1 MNSKITYHQQI
12 SYCGKPRC
20 RKCREGIGHG
30 PYWYA
35 YQTVNGRTTRTYIG
49 KHLPPGVQAT
59 LETAPEIIVEPSLS
73 ADLPAELDSVSI
85 RISTLGQFRL
95 ERRSGRDAAWQTV
108 TDSAWQQP
116 RVRLLL
122 AYLICAP
129 GRKVNREQALED
141 LWPDSAVSVATNNL
155 HRAVHHLRQVLGH
168 QRATNLQELLLRS
181 EGDWLMLADQ
191 SHIWIDADAFEALLA
206 QVDALGIKIEAGAGA
221 AQLAQ
226 CERLLKQ
233 AAALYSNDFLPEERY
248 AEWVIARR
256 QALRRNWVRLLL
268 ELADV
273 YIAQGASAGAIDVL
287 DRLLAKDPANEA
299 AVQRLIVVLARLKR
313 RGEALRAY
321 HRLADVLYSEFRSV
335 PSEET
340 RMLYETVR
348 QGGTITGEAIT
359 ANPALDPV
367 ASVQPGAPPQPVPA
381 GPATEVNGAA
391 AVAPAQI
398 GRSHQSQLVGRES
411 ELGTLRSLLIDAE
424 QHARLQLVGQRRLS
438 GIPLDTQR
446 RPQCAV
452 LMGEAGIGKT
462 RLAEEL
468 SREAQRRGWTVA
480 WGRIYSQEGGIPYR
494 LWTDV
499 LRRILDTGSGLAPA
513 LRLPALTTI
522 AQETL
527 QPLMAL
533 LPELATVLQPALQ
546 QQTARRQA
554 MSVQGGGEGERDQV
568 RLWEAVHELLIAA
581 SESAPLLIV
590 LDDIQWADVSSFEL
604 LGYLARHLYGYP
616 VLLLG
621 TCRETELPGY
631 PLHPLRSLIAH
642 MQREHSV
649 MTLNI
654 EPLTSEQIAQLVSHL
669 PESMVQ
675 RIQEQAAGNPF
686 FAEELARTAPPALPR
701 TIADALDHR
710 LSRLSASCLQL
721 LGTAAV
727 LGGSFEFPI
736 IYAMEAGGAT
746 GDEDTVLNLLEEGL
760 QAGVLTEEG
769 VGTRITYRFWHPLV
783 VSHLYERLSAAR
795 RLRLHQ
801 RAADALLTMYQ
812 ERVEEVA
819 ATITYH
825 LIKGGAE
832 PQRIARFAELAG
844 DHAYALSAYA
854 EAGRH
859 YRLALENART
869 QSAPAS
875 TEEMPH
881 LIFLLERLAEC
892 TVILGDFVEARSL
905 YMRALELHRARCEAR
920 PATSQAVA
928 RYEAQIQALLWGEI
942 GWTWRYTGDS
952 ERARECCRH
961 GEQVLRDA
969 GVVAGPAWARL
980 LHQEGSLYWQEGR
993 YEEARRAAQ
1002 EALSLFEQQQKLP
1015 TGPLSAATDSPARTT
1030 RIQRTLEGDPA
1041 DLGLTHRL
1049 LGALANAE
1057 GRRTEALEHLKTALA
1072 IFEQYDHKRRIAH
1085 VSSDLGHVYLK
1096 KARYELAQSS
1106 LRRALNLAERLG
1118 DTPLTALVFYNL
1130 AELAAADGDLDE
1142 SEGWYRRALSLAE
1155 RINDREYVSMWN
1167 VGLAGVLQEEEK
1179 LDEAATC
1186 IIRALGI
1193 GRAMRNDPCIGAALV
1208 ALGTMRII
1216 QARAVQILPRAR
1228 ERLLRLARRDVER
1241 ALALSGLE
1249 AETRTRG
1256 RLALA
1261 QIALLSGETEKA
1273 RAEIERVIEEA
1284 RRYELV
1290 SLETQAQ
1297 QLLNV
1302 SS

>member
-49 KHLPPGVQAT
+49 KHLPPGVQAS
-59 LETAPEIIVEPSLS
+59 LDDVPEIVVERPLA
-73 ADLPAELDSVSI
+73 ADVSTELDSVSI

-95 ERRSGRDAAWQTV
+95 ERRSGRDAATWQTV

-116 RVRLLL
+116 RVRMLL

-129 GRKVNREQALED
+129 GRKVNRDQALED

-168 QRATNLQELLLRS
+168 QRATSTQELLLRS
-181 EGDWLMLADQ
+181 EGDWLMLAGQ

-206 QVDALGIKIEAGAGA
+206 QVDATGINIEAGADA

-226 CERLLKQ
+226 CERMLKQ

-248 AEWVIARR
+248 AQWVIARR
-256 QALRRNWVRLLL
+256 LALRRNWVRLLL

-273 YIAQGASAGAIDVL
+273 YITQGASASAIDVL
-287 DRLLAKDPANEA
+287 DRVLSKDPANEA

-321 HRLADVLYSEFRSV
+321 HRLADVLYSEYQSV
-335 PSEET
+335 PSVET
-340 RMLYETVR
+340 RALYEAVR
-348 QGGTITGEAIT
+348 QGGTLAGEAIT
-359 ANPALDPV
+359 ASPSQETLVP
-367 ASVQPGAPPQPVPA
+367 VQPATPPQQTTPA
-381 GPATEVNGAA
+381 GPATEVGGS
-391 AVAPAQI
+391 AVAAPVQI
-398 GRSHQSQLVGRES
+398 GRSHQSQLVGREA
-411 ELGTLRSLLIDAE
+411 ELAALHALLFDIE

-446 RPQCAV
+446 RPQCAL

-462 RLAEEL
+462 RLAEEV

-494 LWTDV
+494 IWTDV

-513 LRLPALTTI
+513 LHLPALSAIT
-522 AQETL
+522 QETL
-527 QPLMAL
+527 QPLTAL
-533 LPELATVLQPALQ
+533 LPELAAVMQPAI

-554 MSVQGGGEGERDQV
+554 MSVQVSEGERDQV
-568 RLWEAVHELLIAA
+568 RLWEAVQELLLAA

-621 TCRETELPGY
+621 TCRETELPSY
-631 PLHPLRSLIAH
+631 PPHPLRTLIAH

-669 PESMVQ
+669 PETMVQ

-686 FAEELARTAPPALPR
+686 FAEELARTTPPALPR

-710 LSRLSASCLQL
+710 LSRLSAPCLQL

-736 IYAMEAGGAT
+736 IYAMDAGNAD

-769 VGTRITYRFWHPLV
+769 VGTRITYRFWHPLL

-801 RAADALLTMYQ
+801 RAADALLAMHQ
-812 ERVEEVA
+812 KRPEEVA

-832 PQRIARFAELAG
+832 PARIAHFTELAG

-859 YRLALENART
+859 YRFALENAGA
-869 QSAPAS
+869 QPLSAS
-875 TEEMPH
+875 SEEMQH

-892 TVILGDFVEARSL
+892 TVILGDFVEARNL
-905 YMRALELHRARCEAR
+905 YMRALELHRTRSEAE
-920 PATSQAVA
+920 PAPSLAAA

-952 ERARECCRH
+952 ERARECCRR
-961 GEQVLRDA
+961 GEEVLREA

-1002 EALSLFEQQQKLP
+1002 EALALFEQQQKLP
-1015 TGPLSAATDSPARTT
+1015 TGPLNAATDGAARTT

-1096 KARYELAQSS
+1096 KAKYELAQSS
-1106 LRRALNLAERLG
+1106 LRRALSLAERLG

-1130 AELAAADGDLDE
+1130 AELAAAAGDLDE
-1142 SEGWYRRALSLAE
+1142 SEGWYRRALARAE

-1179 LDEAATC
+1179 LDEATTC
-1186 IIRALGI
+1186 IIRALTL

-1208 ALGTMRII
+1208 ALGTMRIV
-1216 QARAVQILPRAR
+1216 QARTLQDLTRAR
-1228 ERLLRLARRDVER
+1228 ERLLRLARMDVER
-1241 ALALSGLE
+1241 ALALTGLE

-1261 QIALLSGETEKA
+1261 QIAHLSGETEKA
-1273 RAEIERVIEEA
+1273 RKEIEHVIEEA

-1290 SLETQAQ
+1290 SLEMQAQ
-1297 QLLNV
+1297 QLLEQI
-1302 SS
+1302 